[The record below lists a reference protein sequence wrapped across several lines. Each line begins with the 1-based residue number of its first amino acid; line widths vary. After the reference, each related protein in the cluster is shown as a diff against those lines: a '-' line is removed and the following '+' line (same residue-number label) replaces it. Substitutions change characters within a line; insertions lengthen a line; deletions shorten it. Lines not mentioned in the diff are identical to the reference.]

1 MQKLTHILF
10 NFRLM
15 WSAMSYIITHPNS
28 SRFNSVS
35 IVSEKLYKIQD
46 WFEHDKF
53 GVIVSIAS
61 PELDKLSNDEIK
73 NLVGDC
79 VVIKNTDSQETKQAQ
94 VFDISISN
102 SIIDKKNVNI
112 SLGNSIKLS
121 DIKPNSD
128 IVLSEKIL
136 VTSFALK
143 S

>member
-1 MQKLTHILF
+1 
-10 NFRLM
+10 
-15 WSAMSYIITHPNS
+15 MSYIITHPNS

-61 PELDKLSNDEIK
+61 PELDKLSNDEINK
-73 NLVGDC
+73 LVGDC
-79 VVIKNTDSQETKQAQ
+79 VVIQNTDSQETKQAK

-102 SIIDKKNVNI
+102 SIIDKKNLNI

-121 DIKPNSD
+121 DIKPNSYL
-128 IVLSEKIL
+128 VLSK
-136 VTSFALK
+136 K
-143 S
+143 Y